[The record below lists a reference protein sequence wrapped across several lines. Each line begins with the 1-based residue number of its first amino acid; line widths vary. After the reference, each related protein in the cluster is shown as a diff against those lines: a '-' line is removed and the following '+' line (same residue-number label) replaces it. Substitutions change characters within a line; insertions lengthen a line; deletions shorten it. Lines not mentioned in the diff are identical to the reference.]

1 MIFNIITLFPEF
13 FESPLNT
20 SLIKKAQEKNLI
32 KINIYNLRDF
42 TKEKHKQCDD
52 KPYGG
57 GAGMVMMIEPIYNA
71 IQNIKKKE
79 PDTKVIFLSPQGKL
93 FNDEKAESLS
103 KLKSITL
110 LCGHYEGVDY
120 RVVEHLIDEEISIG
134 NYILTGGEPAALVI
148 IDSVSRYISGVVQK
162 PESVETETFKKF
174 LLKYPQ
180 YTRPP
185 VFRGMKVPDVLLS
198 GNHQKIKEWRNKKR
212 IELTK
217 VKRPDLYKKFIKYC
231 KKAKVLI
238 FGI

>member
-13 FESPLNT
+13 FKSPLNT

-32 KINIYNLRDF
+32 KVNIYNLRDF

-71 IQNIKKKE
+71 LQNIKRRE

-93 FNDEKAESLS
+93 FNDEEAEKFSNF
-103 KLKSITL
+103 KSITL

-120 RVVEHLIDEEISIG
+120 RVVEYLIDEEISIG
-134 NYILTGGEPAALVI
+134 DYILTGGEPAALVV
-148 IDSVSRYISGVVQK
+148 IDSVSRYIPGVVQK
-162 PESVETETFKKF
+162 IESIKTETFRKF

-185 VFRGMKVPDVLLS
+185 IFKGMKVPDVLLS
-198 GNHQKIKEWRNKKR
+198 GNHQKIKEWRYQKQ

-217 VKRPDLYKKFIKYC
+217 IKRPDLYEKFKKERC
-231 KKAKVLI
+231 KSESNN
-238 FGI
+238 